1 MQSMPFTTEAAAEI
15 TMLAHRDLEVRIA
28 GSDSFEDAE
37 LVDRLKNGDEEAF
50 AGLLRKY
57 QGKVSR
63 LAMNM
68 TRNRGDAEE
77 VTQDVFLAVYKKIGG
92 FNGRAAFSTWLYRI
106 ASNAALMKL
115 RVRRSEPH
123 LSIEEEGPAFTP
135 DGLHA
140 HPIVDWSDLPDKR
153 LFGAEGRRILKEAI
167 SALPMDYRVVV
178 VLRDVEGL
186 SNQEVA
192 EILGATVPLVKSRLH
207 RARLVLRERLAS
219 YFEVGRESRPASAP
233 GPGWT
238 AC

>member
-1 MQSMPFTTEAAAEI
+1 MQSMPFTTKAAGEI
-15 TMLAHRDLEVRIA
+15 TRAAPPDLEANSA
-28 GSDSFEDAE
+28 GSASFEDAE
-37 LVDRLKNGDEEAF
+37 LVDRLKKGDEEAF

-57 QGKVSR
+57 QGKVYR

-68 TRNRGDAEE
+68 TRNPEDAEE
-77 VTQDVFLAVYKKIGG
+77 VTQDVFLAVYRKIGG
-92 FNGRAAFSTWLYRI
+92 FNGRAAFGTWLYRI

-140 HPIVDWSDLPDKR
+140 HPIVDWSDLPDNR
-153 LFGAEGRRILKEAI
+153 LFGGECRRILKEAI
-167 SALPMDYRVVV
+167 SALPTDYRVVV
-178 VLRDVEGL
+178 VLRDIEGL

-192 EILGATVPLVKSRLH
+192 EMLGATVPLVKSRLH

-219 YFEVGRESRPASAP
+219 YFEVGRGSRPASAL
-233 GPGWT
+233 GLGWT